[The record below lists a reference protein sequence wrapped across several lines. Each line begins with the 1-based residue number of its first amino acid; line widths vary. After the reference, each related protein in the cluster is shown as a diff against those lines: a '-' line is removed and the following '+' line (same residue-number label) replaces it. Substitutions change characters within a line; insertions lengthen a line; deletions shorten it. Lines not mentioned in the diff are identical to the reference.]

1 MEIMNLCV
9 LHLSDIERES
19 GTGVDREEL
28 IQWYLEQRE
37 QDFETEEHLEYE
49 RELIAKALTKLAK
62 VRFLRTSGVRARP
75 KERNRTIICL
85 RSAEMLGKVLLPLE
99 RGSRWNQPDQAG
111 ATRSFTLSVSDSW
124 PSRAVSLID
133 DLS

>member
-19 GTGVDREEL
+19 GVGVDREEL

-37 QDFETEEHLEYE
+37 MDFETEQDLEYE

-62 VRFLRTSGVRARP
+62 VSV
-75 KERNRTIICL
+75 
-85 RSAEMLGKVLLPLE
+85 V
-99 RGSRWNQPDQAG
+99 
-111 ATRSFTLSVSDSW
+111 SFDSE
-124 PSRAVSLID
+124 D
-133 DLS
+133 G

>member
-37 QDFETEEHLEYE
+37 QDFETEEDLENE

-62 VRFLRTSGVRARP
+62 VGFRTPSKHEGAMGTDVRV
-75 KERNRTIICL
+75 
-85 RSAEMLGKVLLPLE
+85 G
-99 RGSRWNQPDQAG
+99 
-111 ATRSFTLSVSDSW
+111 
-124 PSRAVSLID
+124 
-133 DLS
+133 